1 MCELECRKTAVF
13 LEVILISLPNSFV
26 TEMIQHSLEYDPI
39 ECCGIIA
46 GTKTEAIKLYRMT
59 NTEQSPYRYNMD
71 GKELFQVYQEIED
84 NGWEILA
91 LYHSHTHSEGRPS
104 ATDIRLATWPEAYYI
119 LISLLDK
126 EQPTVRAFTII
137 NGNVEEQKLTLL
149 E

>member
-1 MCELECRKTAVF
+1 
-13 LEVILISLPNSFV
+13 
-26 TEMIQHSLEYDPI
+26 MIQHSLEDDPI

-46 GTKTEAIKLYRMT
+46 GTKTEALKIYRMI
-59 NTEQSPYRYNMD
+59 NSENSPYRYNMD
-71 GKELFQVYQEIED
+71 SKELFQVYREIED

-119 LISLLDK
+119 LISLLNK
-126 EQPTVRAFTII
+126 EIPTVRAFTII
-137 NGNVEEQKLTLL
+137 NGEVDEQKLIIQ